1 MENTITNE
9 QIEEV
14 VDTIE
19 ETTEDSANKKIMEDA
34 IEEAKKDHK
43 GDVGTATVVTTPF
56 TGTPMFVSDHEDI
69 DFHLQSF
76 EEMMQDESLVPM

>member
-19 ETTEDSANKKIMEDA
+19 ETTEDSANKKI
-34 IEEAKKDHK
+34 IKY
-43 GDVGTATVVTTPF
+43 
-56 TGTPMFVSDHEDI
+56 
-69 DFHLQSF
+69 
-76 EEMMQDESLVPM
+76 